1 MYLLYNLFMDIK
13 PLETKLLHNWLG
25 SGSINIFG
33 RPFSGKDTQAK
44 ILADFFNCFVIGGGD
59 LIRNSNATSVKRF
72 IEEGKL
78 APQADYLK
86 IVLPLLN
93 QAKYQNK
100 PLILSSLGR
109 WHSEEKEILEST
121 NKANHPIKAVI
132 YLDISEQ
139 IVYERLQK
147 AQQLK
152 DRGHRKDDNHASIK
166 TRLQEFKLK
175 TIPVIN
181 VYQQKNLLIQING
194 NQSRMQVTKEIFQKL
209 ISVAKNKD

>member
-1 MYLLYNLFMDIK
+1 MDIR
-13 PLETKLLHNWLG
+13 PTETKLLHNWLVY
-25 SGSINIFG
+25 GSINIFG

-44 ILADFFNCFVIGGGD
+44 LLAKFFNGFIIGGGD
-59 LIRNSNATSVKRF
+59 IIRKSNLTSVKKY
-72 IEEGKL
+72 IEAGKL
-78 APQADYLK
+78 APQLDYLEL
-86 IVLPLLN
+86 VLPFLS
-93 QAKYQNK
+93 QSKYHNK

-109 WHSEEKEILEST
+109 WFGEEKVILEYT
-121 NKANHPIKAVI
+121 KQANHPIKAVI

-194 NQSRMQVTKEIFQKL
+194 NQSRTQVTKEIFQKL